1 MTKYEELIKENL
13 QAAEASHWD
22 ELEERLPATREGGEY
37 VFRAFG
43 EDCRLGPG
51 SISLSGSSETGPKG
65 LILSLY
71 ARHAGTAPMALEPFR
86 SYKDLPGTMPYHGA
100 FAANS
105 ERVLIPFVPRI
116 QAHQKH
122 IRDTLDGIPAGPSEI
137 RGDFSFLL
145 LPLPKIALKYIFYL
159 PDDEFP
165 ASATCLLS
173 SNAPDFIPLDALA
186 DVAEYTSKKI
196 IALVKEQPSF

>member
-1 MTKYEELIKENL
+1 
-13 QAAEASHWD
+13 
-22 ELEERLPATREGGEY
+22 
-37 VFRAFG
+37 
-43 EDCRLGPG
+43 LGPDG
-51 SISLSGSSETGPKG
+51 VSLSGSWETGPKG
-65 LILSLY
+65 LIISLY

-86 SYKDLPGTMPYHGA
+86 AYKDLPGTMPYHGA

-105 ERVLIPFVPRI
+105 ERILIPFVPRI
-116 QAHQKH
+116 QAHHKY
-122 IRDTLDGIPAGPSEI
+122 IRDSLDGLPAGPSEI
-137 RGDFSFLL
+137 QGDFSLLL
-145 LPLPKIALKYIFYL
+145 LPLPKIALGYIFYL

-196 IALVKEQPSF
+196 IALAKEQPIR